1 MVTAP
6 IERVEAAGVRT
17 ADGDLHELDVLVLAT
32 GFHTH
37 AFMRPM
43 AVTGRDGRTLA
54 EAWADR
60 PVAYLSIS
68 IPEFPNLFL
77 LNGPN
82 GPVGNFS
89 LIGVAELQLAYVLQ
103 LIDRLRDGACRRD
116 QRQPGRHRRLR
127 GAAAG
132 GLPEHD
138 LGHWLS
144 ELVPGRSR
152 RARGLAVPL

>member
-1 MVTAP
+1 
-6 IERVEAAGVRT
+6 
-17 ADGDLHELDVLVLAT
+17 
-32 GFHTH
+32 
-37 AFMRPM
+37 MRPM

-89 LIGVAELQLAYVLQ
+89 LIEVAELQLAT
-103 LIDRLRDGACRRD
+103 
-116 QRQPGRHRRLR
+116 
-127 GAAAG
+127 
-132 GLPEHD
+132 
-138 LGHWLS
+138 S
-144 ELVPGRSR
+144 SS
-152 RARGLAVPL
+152 